1 MGRRT
6 RWLCAL
12 TAWACAGCGT
22 PQVNV
27 GGVSEVREDGA
38 EVVILEVAP
47 TGVALFER
55 CARVRADKQAIV
67 LECGDDYG
75 LQVWRVPRAK
85 GVGGVIEAA
94 GDDVTSARELVVDT
108 ADGAVPGVAYE
119 MLFHDPETD
128 EVVGAKSG
136 LAIELPDGATS
147 WIYNCAHVTYGD
159 TPPDASRCLDFVV
172 SAAAVPREVL
182 ATAMRPTM
190 FGQDV
195 PVGPGCVA
203 IALDEV
209 ECGDEVVVWDEFTDP
224 ARGDMLRKHDDA
236 VFAEELRVSG
246 GRILDEATS
255 PCVLA
260 GQAGQCRMRTVAF
273 KDVTRQT
280 TLVVYDGV
288 AKRGDRYAR
297 VTCSRWIEG
306 ANMSVTCSGLLTA
319 SGR

>member
-1 MGRRT
+1 
-6 RWLCAL
+6 
-12 TAWACAGCGT
+12 
-22 PQVNV
+22 VNV

-38 EVVILEVAP
+38 EVVVLEVAP

-55 CARVRADKQAIV
+55 CARLRTDKQAIV

-75 LQVWRVPRAK
+75 LQVWRVPKAQ

-94 GDDVTSARELVVDT
+94 GDDVVSARELAVDT
-108 ADGAVPGVAYE
+108 AAGVVPGVAYE
-119 MLFHDPETD
+119 MLFHDPQTD

-136 LAIELPDGATS
+136 LAIELPDGPTS

-172 SAAAVPREVL
+172 SAAGAPREVL
-182 ATAMRPTM
+182 ATAMRPTI
-190 FGQDV
+190 FGEDV
-195 PVGPGCVA
+195 PVGSGCVA

-209 ECGDEVVVWDEFTDP
+209 ECGDEVVVWDEFGDP
-224 ARGDMLRKHDDA
+224 ARADMLRKHDDA

-246 GRILDEATS
+246 GRVVDEATS
-255 PCVLA
+255 ACVLA
-260 GQAGQCRMRTVAF
+260 GQPGQCRKRTVAF
-273 KDVTRQT
+273 KDVTREA

-288 AKRGDRYAR
+288 ARRGGQYAR
-297 VTCSRWIEG
+297 VTCSRWLEG
-306 ANMSVTCSGLLTA
+306 ADTSVTCAGLLTA